1 MVEKTKGKCIIM
13 SFFRYPGG
21 KRKLRDT
28 IAKRLKEY
36 YQAEDLQYRE
46 PFFGGGS
53 IGMCLLKDVKPSS
66 MWINDFDIGIYC
78 IWMSVCH
85 YPAELCD
92 RINSFHPKKDD
103 FHTFRKEL
111 TTLKHLP
118 IDAAEVVD
126 IGFKKIAIHQI
137 SYSGL
142 GTKSGGPLGGEKQE
156 SEYKIDCR
164 WSPPH
169 MTKQIKH
176 LSEILGPPLK
186 LSITAVDFKDTIA
199 DTSEKALL
207 YLDPPYYVKGNDL
220 YQCAFTLDDHIR
232 LALALRDTKHK
243 WLLSYD
249 DCPEVRALYKWAT
262 IEPLSV
268 KYSITTARTKS
279 ELLIYPNDIHT

>member
-1 MVEKTKGKCIIM
+1 M

-21 KRKLRDT
+21 KRKLRET
-28 IAKRLKEY
+28 IAGRLKDY
-36 YQAEDLQYRE
+36 YQTEDLQYRE

-53 IGMCLLKDVKPSS
+53 IGMCLLKDVHPSS

-78 IWMSVCH
+78 IWVSVCH
-85 YPAELCD
+85 YSAELCD
-92 RINSFHPKKDD
+92 RINSYHPKKDD

-118 IDAAEVVD
+118 VDATEVVD

-156 SEYKIDCR
+156 SIYKIDCR
-164 WSPPH
+164 WSPTH
-169 MTKQIKH
+169 MTKQIKR

-186 LSITAVDFKDTIA
+186 FRITAADFKETIL

-207 YLDPPYYVKGNDL
+207 YLDPPYYAKGNDL

-232 LALALRDTKHK
+232 LALALRETKHK

-249 DCPEVRALYKWAT
+249 DCPEVRALYEWAT

-279 ELLIYPNDIHT
+279 ELLIYPK